1 MKVKKMNLSDE
12 AVVLWNYYNPSMPFF
27 VGTIGSSDCA
37 STGDAGYFT
46 QRKNS
51 QISAI
56 EYIKKG
62 SGTLEINGTKIKVKE
77 GGVFFLTKNSDHRYY
92 PDKDDLWVKDWI
104 QIDGELAQKM
114 IDWYLPE
121 NTYYIPDF
129 NAGYLFSGM
138 RDLFKTYSENIEEFI
153 KYATLLFC
161 SFMVDVKASLSRECD
176 NIAYKVKYMIDYS
189 SHENLTVK
197 NIADKLHYSVN
208 YIIRSFK
215 KEFDMTPAQYYLKRK
230 IELAEMYL
238 RTSSETVNEISDK
251 LHFVDQHYFANA
263 FKRQTGMTPSRYRA
277 QFKNI

>member
-1 MKVKKMNLSDE
+1 
-12 AVVLWNYYNPSMPFF
+12 
-27 VGTIGSSDCA
+27 
-37 STGDAGYFT
+37 
-46 QRKNS
+46 
-51 QISAI
+51 
-56 EYIKKG
+56 
-62 SGTLEINGTKIKVKE
+62 
-77 GGVFFLTKNSDHRYY
+77 
-92 PDKDDLWVKDWI
+92 
-104 QIDGELAQKM
+104 M

-129 NAGYLFSGM
+129 NAEYLFSGM
-138 RDLFKTYSENIEEFI
+138 RDLLKTYSENIEEFI

-197 NIADKLHYSVN
+197 DIADKLHYSVN